1 MWKCFCKKT
10 PEKMHISALKA
21 VAAPFQIITKK
32 VSSYRQK
39 TQKEIPKKPKRSL
52 LCKNFFFCK
61 NTDDGVIVGL
71 FSEKCLQKHKT
82 IIKKEKE
89 IHFHKKHALSQMIH
103 CPLTLSE
110 HYWRDFKTR
119 ALNSARP
126 RTVYVV

>member
-1 MWKCFCKKT
+1 MFLQKDSWKDAHLCFESSSSTFSNNNKKSIVL
-10 PEKMHISALKA
+10 PSKNAERN
-21 VAAPFQIITKK
+21 TK
-32 VSSYRQK
+32 K
-39 TQKEIPKKPKRSL
+39 TQKITIMQKL
-52 LCKNFFFCK
+52 LFCK

-119 ALNSARP
+119 ALNSVRP